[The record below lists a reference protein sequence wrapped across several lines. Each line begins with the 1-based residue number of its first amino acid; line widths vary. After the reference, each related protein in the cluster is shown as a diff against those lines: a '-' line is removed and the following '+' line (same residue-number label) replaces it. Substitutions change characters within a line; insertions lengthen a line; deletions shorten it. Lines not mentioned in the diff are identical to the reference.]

1 MSSGSLISRIGAR
14 ARANENQW
22 AKKEQEIDLQKRN
35 KKRNKEG
42 EDDEVVDD
50 RKKLL
55 LLEKKNDDDD
65 DEGGNNINSKME
77 YDGVTKLA
85 EVYANELR
93 LSAQLF
99 ARSPFHKLLPVVRIS
114 VVAASFP
121 ARSVRVLFRWF
132 RAVEFKRV
140 VVCASRDGSAFVI
153 ASPFFRHIMIR
164 NTPEIL
170 VLVLRR
176 RRASHFSC
184 GKSKGNARAQLF
196 PYYSSFQL
204 FSSHP

>member
-1 MSSGSLISRIGAR
+1 M
-14 ARANENQW
+14 
-22 AKKEQEIDLQKRN
+22 
-35 KKRNKEG
+35 
-42 EDDEVVDD
+42 
-50 RKKLL
+50 
-55 LLEKKNDDDD
+55 
-65 DEGGNNINSKME
+65 
-77 YDGVTKLA
+77 
-85 EVYANELR
+85 
-93 LSAQLF
+93 
-99 ARSPFHKLLPVVRIS
+99 
-114 VVAASFP
+114 AASFP

-204 FSSHP
+204 FSSHPQVFLILNRKPSPCSSFSRQSFFFGTRLVPGTPISKNFSAGENIHSYVVHARACSLCLKHTRHDTTRDEHRTRMAEDEEERKRGD

>member
-1 MSSGSLISRIGAR
+1 VFLASR
-14 ARANENQW
+14 RANL
-22 AKKEQEIDLQKRN
+22 ARPFIH
-35 KKRNKEG
+35 
-42 EDDEVVDD
+42 VVQ
-50 RKKLL
+50 
-55 LLEKKNDDDD
+55 
-65 DEGGNNINSKME
+65 IAQ
-77 YDGVTKLA
+77 V
-85 EVYANELR
+85 
-93 LSAQLF
+93 LSAFPILFTLF

-170 VLVLRR
+170 VRVLRR

-204 FSSHP
+204 FSSHPHTQKSFPHPKP